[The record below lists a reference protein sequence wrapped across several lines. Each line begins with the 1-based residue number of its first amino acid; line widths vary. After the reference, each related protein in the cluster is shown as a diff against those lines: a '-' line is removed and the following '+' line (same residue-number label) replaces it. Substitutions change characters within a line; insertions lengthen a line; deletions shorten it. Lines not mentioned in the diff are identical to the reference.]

1 MKKPQANNRLKR
13 LKPLLGTYVGV
24 SICAD
29 ICDEELVSVS
39 ESIFYIIKTVENLMS
54 FYKEDSEI
62 SFLNKNAYY
71 HSVPISDDTKYVLET
86 AKKLSKITNGIF
98 DITVASHLI
107 KQGYLPNYGYEAA
120 DPNASWKDINI
131 RDNRVRF
138 KKKLQIDLGG
148 IAKGYAVD
156 KAMLSLPKEYDVT
169 INAGGDIKMSHF
181 KNKIV
186 SIKDPA
192 KNFIGTKDIV
202 MKNSAVAT
210 SSYYYLDGY
219 NKIVS
224 PENGIFTD
232 SKKSVSVFAED
243 CIIADALTKVVSL
256 SLGHNIDYIL
266 PFNAKALTL
275 NSNGTNEEI

>member
-1 MKKPQANNRLKR
+1 MGLLVNYWGFGPTYVNKPINSLELDRLNKLVGFEKFAIDGSIKLKR
-13 LKPLLGTYVGV
+13 PY
-24 SICAD
+24 
-29 ICDEELVSVS
+29 
-39 ESIFYIIKTVENLMS
+39 N
-54 FYKEDSEI
+54 
-62 SFLNKNAYY
+62 SFLDFNA
-71 HSVPISDDTKYVLET
+71 
-86 AKKLSKITNGIF
+86 
-98 DITVASHLI
+98 
-107 KQGYLPNYGYEAA
+107 
-120 DPNASWKDINI
+120 
-131 RDNRVRF
+131 
-138 KKKLQIDLGG
+138 

-169 INAGGDIKMSHF
+169 INAGGAYKMSHF

-202 MKNSAVAT
+202 MKSNAVAT

-224 PENGIFTD
+224 PENEIFID